1 MQNRKT
7 IYAIK
12 AAFWFALV
20 YGATGWFMF
29 STFHTP
35 AKAVWLTLAVP
46 FAVLAVQAI
55 LFIWRRLAK
64 DAAIWWEY
72 VAFVEAMIGAL
83 FLVGAW
89 DLLPGE
95 ARFLNLLAVG
105 IWVIPVVFL
114 LGAGHEDLEA
124 VKRMEMGL
132 GPYQTKILA
141 HGGHSSSC
149 YSLFDDSQISYES
162 SYESSDMDT
171 INIAT
176 GLPMSGGLGG
186 LDAQGN
192 TYGHGSW
199 LDSDN

>member
-12 AAFWFALV
+12 AAFWFSV
-20 YGATGWFMF
+20 VCGATGWFMF

-46 FAVLAVQAI
+46 FAVLTVQAV
-55 LFIWRRLAK
+55 LFIWHRLAK
-64 DAAIWWEY
+64 DATVRWEY
-72 VAFVEAMIGAL
+72 VAFAEAMIGAL

-124 VKRMEMGL
+124 VKRIGMGL
-132 GPYQTKILA
+132 SPYQAGILA
-141 HGGHSSSC
+141 HSGHPNSC
-149 YSLFDDSQISYES
+149 YSLFDDSQISHES
-162 SYESSDMDT
+162 SCESSDMDT

-199 LDSDN
+199 LGSDD